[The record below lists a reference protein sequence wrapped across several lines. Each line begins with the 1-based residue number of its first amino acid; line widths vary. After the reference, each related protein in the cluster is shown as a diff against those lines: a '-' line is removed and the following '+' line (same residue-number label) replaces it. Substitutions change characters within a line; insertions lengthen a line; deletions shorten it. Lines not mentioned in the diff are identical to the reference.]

1 MCNIPLFLAAVFS
14 VSVLL
19 LTEASDPLQ
28 TRSQP
33 PIISSVFPSNVGSAE
48 GGTELTITGANF
60 AQGGLFSSRAV
71 FVGGQA
77 CKIIN
82 YYTSD
87 ERIVCITPKC
97 VTPACLS
104 DQDWQGSEVVSLSV
118 YVSSVETILE
128 GFSTYTYSGG
138 YTPSVYKM
146 QHNSWATGISQL
158 TAKLVARDF
167 SDISVKIGYQFADL
181 GDENEINLDSI
192 NTWSR
197 SSLLYY
203 RAPEDMTSGF
213 YNLTLAVKNDQTQ
226 GNYANGVARMYPVQ
240 KSFLYENNYQYDSNF
255 DASLAG
261 VPYTTCVLPVITSVS
276 PASGSVAGGTV
287 LTVRGHGFSAL
298 PENLIVY
305 VSGRPCE
312 VISTG
317 SGTSAGKTEEFRC
330 RTSPAE
336 EPALLRALLE
346 SFEAPRPANGS
357 ITFDDFS
364 FSDRELLLASKRNYG
379 SAGWWLKLWDN
390 TAYAANT
397 RLDEQV
403 RFSMGLRQAVSF
415 SLIDLFG
422 NNWPSKL
429 EYASKTGSV
438 HFFSMDLS
446 TYLVAPYEG
455 IYVLCLLF
463 INFWSK

>member
-1 MCNIPLFLAAVFS
+1 MCNIPALLAVAVS
-14 VSVLL
+14 TSVLL
-19 LTEASDPLQ
+19 LTDAASVLQ

-71 FVGGQA
+71 FVGGQT

-104 DQDWQGSEVVSLSV
+104 DQDWQGYEEVSLSV
-118 YVSSVETILE
+118 YVSTVETILE
-128 GFSTYTYSGG
+128 GFSTYIYNGG

-146 QHNSWATGISQL
+146 QHTSWATGISQL
-158 TAKLVARDF
+158 TTKLMAQKL
-167 SDISVKIGYQFADL
+167 SDISVMIGDQFADL
-181 GDENEINLDSI
+181 GDENEINGDHI
-192 NTWSR
+192 DMWSR

-203 RAPEDMTSGF
+203 RAPEDMTGGF
-213 YNLTLAVKNDQTQ
+213 YNLSMTVKNDQTT
-226 GNYANGVARMYPVQ
+226 GYYANGAARMYPNQ
-240 KSFLYENNYQYDSNF
+240 KTFQYENGYFYDSNF

-261 VPYTTCVLPVITSVS
+261 VSHSMCVLPVITAVS

-287 LTVRGHGFSAL
+287 LTVRGHGFSAF
-298 PENLIVY
+298 PENMIVY
-305 VSGRPCE
+305 VAGRPCD

-330 RTSPAE
+330 RTRPAE
-336 EPALLRALLE
+336 EPPKLRALLD
-346 SFEAPRPANGS
+346 SVPAPKPSPAVG
-357 ITFDDFS
+357 TYEDYFFTEQ
-364 FSDRELLLASKRNYG
+364 ELQLQSTRNYG
-379 SAGWWLKLWDN
+379 SAGWWMKLWDYVSYN
-390 TAYAANT
+390 TNS
-397 RLDEQV
+397 RLDSQV
-403 RFSMGLRQAVSF
+403 RFSWGLRQALSF
-415 SLIDLFG
+415 SFIDLFG
-422 NNWPSKL
+422 YYWP
-429 EYASKTGSV
+429 YQVNYDAKTGSIQV
-438 HFFSMDLS
+438 FTADLA

-455 IYVLCLLF
+455 GYAM
-463 INFWSK
+463 